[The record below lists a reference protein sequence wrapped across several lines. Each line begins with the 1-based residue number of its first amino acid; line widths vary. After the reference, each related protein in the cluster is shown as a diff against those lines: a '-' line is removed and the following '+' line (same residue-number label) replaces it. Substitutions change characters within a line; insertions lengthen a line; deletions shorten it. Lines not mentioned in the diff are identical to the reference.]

1 MAVTLLLRTLATAGG
16 LWLAATLIDG
26 IRLDPERSPWLL
38 VVVALIVGAANA
50 TVRPVLA
57 FLTLPFVVVT
67 LGLGLLVVNAVAL
80 AAALRVSDALDL
92 GLTSDGFGATFLAT
106 LVLWAV
112 GAVAD
117 TVLGRR

>member
-1 MAVTLLLRTLATAGG
+1 MRVVLRTLATAGG
-16 LWLAATLIDG
+16 LWLAAALIDG
-26 IRLDPERSPWLL
+26 IRLEPDRSPVLL
-38 VVVALIVGAANA
+38 VVVALLVGLANA
-50 TVRPVLA
+50 TVRPLLA
-57 FLTLPFVVVT
+57 ILTLPFVLLT

-80 AAALRVSDALDL
+80 SAALWVSARLDL

-117 TVLGRR
+117 ALLGRR